1 MERQENY
8 IYGGTI
14 NIDHKEAADILNLLI
29 VSFKYSDFT
38 KLQNYWTT
46 TICEQSEILFNATN
60 FTSVGK
66 EGLLS
71 ICKNKNWCMEEN
83 ELWDHIIRWGKA
95 QNTELLKEINNWTTN
110 DFNILEKTIVDF
122 IPNVRFYDIS
132 SDNFYHKIMPYCVI
146 LPKDLYQDLSRYHL
160 LSNWQPKFNNLRP
173 RENNITIDSKLINDE
188 QAELISS

>member
-29 VSFKYSDFT
+29 ACEKLKLKELYKITLSNIIKFGSFKF
-38 KLQNYWTT
+38 
-46 TICEQSEILFNATN
+46 IFNS
-60 FTSVGK
+60 TSK

-71 ICKNKNWCMEEN
+71 ICKNKNWRMKEN

-110 DFNILEKTIVDF
+110 DFNILKK
-122 IPNVRFYDIS
+122 P
-132 SDNFYHKIMPYCVI
+132 
-146 LPKDLYQDLSRYHL
+146 
-160 LSNWQPKFNNLRP
+160 
-173 RENNITIDSKLINDE
+173 
-188 QAELISS
+188 